1 MFNFRRKHLALAFI
15 FLCGLVLSGCVAPQT
30 TPVLKTEPPVP
41 SPPAGVVYHNLS
53 EITDA
58 FARELAADLS
68 TANKIYLDRSA
79 IRDTITKDVYNFSA
93 YLQNE
98 LESSLS
104 QHACTLVYD
113 PDEAD
118 RLIGAAFR
126 KSGDQVRIYFKYHH
140 ADMSGRKSLDYSIQT
155 AHLPEDAFVEDMKSM
170 AFKLVTDILA
180 GQEKTK
186 VYIRPIVEGKDKYLS
201 DFSKVF
207 TARVKTEIVRRYR
220 EVEIIDEQPIQERL
234 SDIRGVGKTE
244 KATPKNLESTEARFA
259 NADSV
264 LEGKYF
270 QQGKLVTV
278 NLFLKRVDGRLL
290 NSASVD
296 IPQVLITSRLDNSE
310 AKKLTELADIPTET
324 GDANVRIFTTKGGDF
339 PVYYN
344 QEKIK
349 FYIQVSRPLYVY
361 LYDINASGEVTLL
374 YPYDSGDRQSPL
386 QPEKIYTLPAETD
399 DFEFEVEPPF
409 GMDAVKIFASRVQLP
424 IPELS
429 ARLASQ
435 SYRGGTRNIG
445 DNRGLIQV
453 RLSGMRS
460 INPKDLVDYYR
471 GVAREFGGTLYEDSV
486 MLETREKR

>member
-1 MFNFRRKHLALAFI
+1 MFNFGRKHLALVFI
-15 FLCGLVLSGCVAPQT
+15 FLGGLVLGGCVAPQT
-30 TPVLKTEPPVP
+30 KPTSPTA
-41 SPPAGVVYHNLS
+41 SGAPPAGVAYHRLS

-58 FARELAADLS
+58 FARELATDLS
-68 TANKIYLDRSA
+68 AANKIYLDRSA
-79 IRDTITKDVYNFSA
+79 IRDTISKDVYNFSA

-104 QHACTLVYD
+104 QQACTLVYD

-126 KSGDQVRIYFKYHH
+126 KSDDRVRIYFQYHH
-140 ADMSGRKSLDYSIQT
+140 ADMSERKSFDYSIQT
-155 AHLPEDAFVEDMKSM
+155 AHLPKDAFAQGMKSM
-170 AFKLVTDILA
+170 ALKLVTDILA

-186 VYIRPIVEGKDKYLS
+186 VYIRPIVEGNDKYLS
-201 DFSKVF
+201 EFSKVF
-207 TARVKTEIVRRYR
+207 TAQVKTQIVRRYR
-220 EVEIIDEQPIQERL
+220 KVEIIDEQPIQERL
-234 SDIRGVGKTE
+234 SDIRGVGIKE
-244 KATPKNLESTEARFA
+244 KAAPKNLESTEARIA

-264 LEGKYF
+264 LEGQYF
-270 QQGKLVTV
+270 QAGKLVTV
-278 NLFLKRVDGRLL
+278 NLFLKRVDGRVL

-296 IPQVLITSRLDNSE
+296 IPRELIAARLDNSE

-324 GDANVRIFTTKGGDF
+324 GNTHVRIFTTKGGDF

-361 LYDINASGEVTLL
+361 LYDINAGGEVTRL
-374 YPYDSGDRQSPL
+374 YPYDAGDRQFPL
-386 QPEKIYTLPAETD
+386 QPEKIYTIPAETD

-429 ARLASQ
+429 SRLASQ
-435 SYRGGTRNIG
+435 SYRGDTRNIS

-453 RLSGMRS
+453 QLSGMRS

-471 GVAREFGGTLYEDSV
+471 GVAQQSGGTLYEDSV
-486 MLETREKR
+486 MVQTQEKR